1 MKVNV
6 SKQICH
12 EEYIFK
18 TAYFIKVDFKEYI
31 FFNRPTTTNTFFKKY
46 LFLLLIKQMMM

>member
-1 MKVNV
+1 MKMNV

-31 FFNRPTTTNTFFKKY
+31 FSTDLQQQIHFKKNICFFY
-46 LFLLLIKQMMM
+46 L